1 MKVIESHSPE
11 DTLAAGKD
19 LAARVSPGDIITLT
33 GDLGVGKTV
42 FVKGFAEGLG
52 IREPVTSPTFTI
64 LCEYTTGRL
73 PLYHFDVY
81 RIEDE
86 DEMYAVGLDEYVNGE
101 GVCLIEWAE
110 RIDGMLP
117 RPLIRITI
125 EKDLSKDLD
134 FRKITIEE
142 EHE

>member
-1 MKVIESHSPE
+1 MEIIESRSPE
-11 DTLAAGKD
+11 ETFAVGKRLAE
-19 LAARVSPGDIITLT
+19 AAAPGDILTLT

-42 FVKGFAEGLG
+42 FVKGFAE
-52 IREPVTSPTFTI
+52 TFTI
-64 LCEYTTGRL
+64 LCEYKTGRI

-86 DEMYAVGLDEYVNGE
+86 DEMYAVGLDEYLSGD

-110 RIDGMLP
+110 RIEDLLP
-117 RPLIRITI
+117 REVKKITI

-134 FRKITIEE
+134 YRKITIEE
-142 EHE
+142 HE